1 MEIKSVESQKKRRKM
16 VQIPKRWFSERI
28 EYTFALK
35 SDIELFVA
43 LNQNPITQQ
52 YNRNGK
58 IVSRA
63 WCESYFKGCL
73 GNKLNDKIQENTCS
87 VLFVLKLRKT
97 QEKCGVIE
105 ISFKHQPTKNIA
117 MGRLFLP
124 QFTSKGLGTE
134 AAIFITQKLLKPYVM
149 QNGINGFTHIY
160 ATTSVENIA
169 ANKSLQKSGFI
180 NPDFIGIDYSPQ
192 TGRILTENGFQNIY
206 WLSLR

>member
-28 EYTFALK
+28 EYTYALK

-58 IVSRA
+58 IVSRE
-63 WCESYFKGCL
+63 WCESFFKGCL
-73 GNKLNDKIQENTCS
+73 GNKLNDKIRENPCS
-87 VLFVLKLRKT
+87 VLFVLKVRKT

-105 ISFKHQPTKNIA
+105 ISFKHHPIKNIA
-117 MGRLFLP
+117 MGRLLLP

-134 AAIFITQKLLKPYVM
+134 AAIYITQKLLKPYVI
-149 QNGINGFTHIY
+149 QNCIEGFTHIH

-169 ANKSLQKSGFI
+169 ANKSLQKAGFI
-180 NPDFIGIDYSPQ
+180 NPDYIGLDVSPQ
-192 TGRILTENGFQNIY
+192 TGKILTEEGFQNIY
-206 WLSLR
+206 WLSLS